1 MSTMT
6 TKEAATIHEGAGRR
20 TTTQREAEETMLR
33 KIPLLIPQFLLGC
46 FPYVYHDQKRV
57 LIEGIDIGATLEIAR
72 TELEEGG
79 FDATLAV
86 WAIRDQ
92 IVTADDAR
100 TISEL
105 YFDYIGKVATER
117 DRTTADFGVWH
128 FAWAIA
134 NLYRNGNGSIKRE
147 LEDAYRDAQKRP
159 ETLKTFKRA
168 AVEHVN
174 GRKIYMG
181 DVHALARSFARS
193 HIVAPG
199 NRKYLQSL
207 GEYKKTKAKS

>member
-1 MSTMT
+1 MRRLRF
-6 TKEAATIHEGAGRR
+6 TKARGPKPNDAEKEG
-20 TTTQREAEETMLR
+20 ETMLR
-33 KIPLLIPQFLLGC
+33 KTSLLIPLLLFGC
-46 FPYVYHDQKRV
+46 FPYVYHTQDRV
-57 LIEGIDIGATLEIAR
+57 LIKGVDIGASLEIAR

-100 TISEL
+100 TISAL
-105 YFDYIGKVATER
+105 YWDYIDSVAAEK

-128 FAWAIA
+128 FTWAIS
-134 NLYRNGNGSIKRE
+134 NLYRNGNDSIRKE
-147 LEDAYRDAQKRP
+147 LESAYLDARRRP
-159 ETLKTFKRA
+159 EGLKRFKGA
-168 AVEHVN
+168 AAEHVN
-174 GRKIYMG
+174 GRKIYMR

-193 HIVAPG
+193 HVVAPG

-207 GEYKKTKAKS
+207 DDYRKTKARKKTKATT